1 MELAC
6 LDLEGVLIPEIWVE
20 FAKKTGLKELEQTT
34 RDCSNYESLMQKR
47 LQILDKY
54 KFKLQDIQAVVA
66 GLEPLPGA
74 DEFVRWLQIRF
85 QVVIL
90 SDTFYELCQPL
101 MQQLGF
107 PTLLCH
113 HLNTDSTG
121 RITDIA
127 LRQSDAKRQSVL
139 ALQGLNYRVIAAG
152 DSYNDITMLHQA
164 NTGIL
169 FNAPD
174 YIASEYPSLP
184 RASSYTELKEAFI
197 KASQRNLLP

>member
-1 MELAC
+1 VELAC
-6 LDLEGVLIPEIWVE
+6 LDLEGVLVPEIWVE
-20 FAKKTGLKELEQTT
+20 FAKKTGIDELNQTT
-34 RDCSNYESLMQKR
+34 RDCSNYESLMRER
-47 LQILDKY
+47 LQILDKHGLY
-54 KFKLQDIQAVVA
+54 LKDIQDVVKA
-66 GLEPLPGA
+66 LEPLAGA
-74 DEFVRWLQIRF
+74 CF

-113 HLNTDSTG
+113 HLNTDNDG
-121 RITDIA
+121 RITNIV
-127 LRQSDAKRQSVL
+127 LRQSDAKKQSVL

-164 NTGIL
+164 DSGIL

-174 YIASEYPSLP
+174 YIANEHSLLP
-184 RASSYTELKEAFI
+184 RAANYTELKEAFI
-197 KASQRNLLP
+197 SASGRDLTP

>member
-6 LDLEGVLIPEIWVE
+6 LDLEGVLVPEIWVE
-20 FAKKTGLKELEQTT
+20 FAKKTGIDAFNQTT
-34 RDCSNYESLMQKR
+34 RDCPDYELLMRER
-47 LQILDKY
+47 LQILDKHGLY
-54 KFKLQDIQAVVA
+54 LKDIQAVVKT
-66 GLEPLPGA
+66 LEPLAGA
-74 DEFVRWLQIRF
+74 CEFLCWLQERF
-85 QVVIL
+85 QVLIL

-113 HLNTDSTG
+113 HLNTNNDG
-121 RITDIA
+121 RITDIV
-127 LRQSDAKRQSVL
+127 LRQSDAKKQSVL

-164 NTGIL
+164 DKGIL

-174 YIASEYPSLP
+174 YIANEHTLLP
-184 RASSYTELKEAFI
+184 RASSYVELKEAFI
-197 KASQRNLLP
+197 RASKRNLLA